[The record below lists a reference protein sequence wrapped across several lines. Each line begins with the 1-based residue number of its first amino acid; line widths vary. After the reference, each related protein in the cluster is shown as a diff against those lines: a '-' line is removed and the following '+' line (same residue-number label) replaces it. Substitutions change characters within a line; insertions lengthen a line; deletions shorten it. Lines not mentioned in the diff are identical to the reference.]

1 MKIEY
6 FGTDFVSEYKNHG
19 QALEQEFRYYI
30 TGEIAKAD
38 NLRADKGCDLGTL
51 SIKSARAT
59 VCRGTDIKAHLAT
72 DKATAF
78 VYLSKAKKAYTMSRE
93 EYIAFVETFAKVQY
107 ESKKNGGHAKL
118 RLGHETRA
126 LIEWLEERA

>member
-6 FGTDFVSEYKNHG
+6 FATDFVSEYRNHG
-19 QALEQEFRYYI
+19 QALEQEYRYYA
-30 TGEIAKAD
+30 TGKIAKAD

-59 VCRGTDIKAHLAT
+59 VCRGTDIRAHLAT